1 LFEGLKQDDI
11 RFVAASGRQ
20 FPSMRS
26 KLQTIAHQMS
36 FISENGALIVE
47 QEQVLHQELRHMIE
61 IKRCTTRET

>member
-1 LFEGLKQDDI
+1 MDGTLLNSAHQVSNRFFELFEGLKQHDI

-26 KLQTIAHQMS
+26 KLQTIANQMS

-47 QEQVLHQELRHMIE
+47 H
-61 IKRCTTRET
+61 